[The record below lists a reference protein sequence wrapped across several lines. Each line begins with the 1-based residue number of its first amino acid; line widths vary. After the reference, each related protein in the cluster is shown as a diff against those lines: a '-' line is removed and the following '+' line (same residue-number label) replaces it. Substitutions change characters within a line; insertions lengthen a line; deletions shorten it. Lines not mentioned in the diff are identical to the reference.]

1 LRQLTTGTPA
11 LLHSL
16 PVRSAI
22 MLILKGNF
30 VFSKLLAGIGA
41 VLMLTALTW
50 MGAQQV
56 QAAPTPRTPPDVVA
70 AEFYGWYLETLG
82 ADQDPL
88 SDRHSTFNNYVAS
101 ELVARLVERV
111 RLHGGRVPDTDY
123 FLQSAG
129 YQTVWQRH
137 VAATTVRQRGG
148 GADVIVT
155 LGEETGPRRVL
166 ALSMVREAGIWK
178 IRQVVLAE
186 ARVSKSSAEQPG
198 I

>member
-1 LRQLTTGTPA
+1 MPA

-16 PVRSAI
+16 AVRSAI

-50 MGAQQV
+50 MGARQA
-56 QAAPTPRTPPDVVA
+56 QAAPTAQTPPDVVA

-88 SDRHSTFNNYVAS
+88 SDRHATFNNYVAR

-111 RLHGGRVPDTDY
+111 RLQGGRVPDTDY

-129 YQTVWQRH
+129 YQPGWQRH

-155 LGEETGPRRVL
+155 LGEDAGPRRVL
-166 ALSMVREAGIWK
+166 ALSMVQEAGIWK

-186 ARVSKSSAEQPG
+186 ARVPKSSAEQLG

>member
-1 LRQLTTGTPA
+1 
-11 LLHSL
+11 
-16 PVRSAI
+16 

-30 VFSKLLAGIGA
+30 LFSKLLAGIGA

-50 MGAQQV
+50 MGARQA
-56 QAAPTPRTPPDVVA
+56 QAAPTPQTPPDVVA

-88 SDRHSTFNNYVAS
+88 SDRHATFNNYVAR

-111 RLHGGRVPDTDY
+111 RLQGGRVPDTDY
-123 FLQSAG
+123 FLQSAS
-129 YQTVWQRH
+129 YQPGWQRH

-155 LGEETGPRRVL
+155 LGEDAGPRRVL
-166 ALSMVREAGIWK
+166 ALSMVQEAGIWK

-186 ARVSKSSAEQPG
+186 ARVPKSSAEQLG